1 MEKIPKRF
9 QNRFKRITSE
19 LAEFM
24 KDLNKVCPAARLYV
38 TPQEIHL
45 LEDCDVG
52 PNEDDRKVSTFIGV
66 IDAGD
71 W

>member
-9 QNRFKRITSE
+9 QNRFKRITNE
-19 LAEFM
+19 LADLM
-24 KDLNKVCPAARLYV
+24 KELNQICPSARLYV

-45 LEDCDVG
+45 MEDCDVG
-52 PNEDDRKVSTFIGV
+52 PDEEDRLVSTFIGS